1 MNNTSEK
8 LIQISIKTFSE
19 KGYHGTSLNDLAI
32 ELGIKKASLY
42 NYFISKDDLY
52 EKCIEICMNQGLKLT
67 ESINTSPDNV
77 HEELLKFFKAYIHDT
92 RHLVKFYIQ
101 LSFAPSN
108 FNESI
113 MDHNKKISIVFNK
126 KLKEIHKN
134 NHLTVKQDDFILFIN
149 MFVYGW
155 LYRKAFVQ
163 GDVTPDNIVN
173 EFDQHFSI
181 LMAHSHGDES

>member
-67 ESINTSPDNV
+67 EV
-77 HEELLKFFKAYIHDT
+77 L
-92 RHLVKFYIQ
+92 IQ
-101 LSFAPSN
+101 ALIMYTKN
-108 FNESI
+108 F
-113 MDHNKKISIVFNK
+113 
-126 KLKEIHKN
+126 
-134 NHLTVKQDDFILFIN
+134 
-149 MFVYGW
+149 
-155 LYRKAFVQ
+155 
-163 GDVTPDNIVN
+163 
-173 EFDQHFSI
+173 
-181 LMAHSHGDES
+181 